1 MAMACAIVAC
11 CALSPLRA
19 HAEETET
26 LPLLVIVIEFDGGP
40 DGATLYDDE
49 FDWSATVF
57 GGNDTPA
64 SYYLEMSD
72 GLFTFSPA
80 RESSVAG
87 VAGNHNAADRENDG
101 VVHVTLPEAHEPWGL
116 VNEDPAI
123 ARTFG
128 QVMLRALDA
137 SRDFVDYG
145 AYDGDG
151 DGVLE
156 SNELIVCF
164 CLAGYDASSLDDPG
178 RTDVALLWP
187 HTGYLTSGPNAVDA
201 GNGPIPSSYI
211 ALAERIWDGVEP
223 LEDAQQEP
231 LGVLYHELGH
241 SVGLPDLYAINPDPE
256 AEIWGDYAV
265 GHLSLMDSGGW
276 VEAVGQDG
284 GSRNAPM
291 ALDAWCR
298 YILGW
303 EMPQVITK
311 SGNYEVRSQ
320 RADGGYQSLLI
331 PTSDPDEFFIV
342 ENRQPEG
349 CDEALPDAYGG
360 SGSTGGIVIW
370 HVDKGTYRQFFL
382 ANTINN
388 TTHRPAVMEE
398 YFEML
403 PDESGYSQDWAE
415 SVPNKDEPF
424 YDSDSCARNYDD
436 ADAAVALPLYN
447 DEPGSERPSARI
459 GSGITLRFPSTSA
472 RTMTVSVEFATEQA
486 GESSRAY
493 PVEGERSSDAPQN
506 ALGAADVACAA
517 LLRETESDVAIV
529 DGGSVRA
536 GIPQGKL
543 TWSDVYAVLPQD
555 TSVITYTV
563 TGEQLL
569 QILEQAAPAMAD
581 PSGANGVAVGG
592 VTCTIDEGAPTG
604 GRVSDVKIGLNA
616 IDANATYS
624 IAATEGAAALYPTL
638 ASADRDPVMLWGSP
652 ADALRSF
659 VLTPNW
665 EQTAETVVGTKTYIA
680 PPEPEQASE
689 PEPAQEQERGIPLP
703 VIVGVVAVVALGAFA
718 LVRLRRKA

>member
-1 MAMACAIVAC
+1 MAMACAIAAC
-11 CALSPLRA
+11 CALFPLCA

-26 LPLLVIVIEFDGGP
+26 LPLLVIVIEFD
-40 DGATLYDDE
+40 DGSGEAVRYDDGY
-49 FDWSATVF
+49 DWSDTVF

-64 SYYLEMSD
+64 SYYYEMSE

-80 RESSVAG
+80 RETSAAG
-87 VAGNHNAADRENDG
+87 QAGNHNAADRADDG
-101 VVHVTLPEAHEPWGL
+101 VVHVTLPETHDAWGL
-116 VNEDPAI
+116 VNEDAAI
-123 ARTFG
+123 AREFG

-137 SRDFVDYG
+137 SRSFVDYG
-145 AYDGDG
+145 AYDADG

-164 CLAGYDASSLDDPG
+164 CLAGYDASAVEDPA
-178 RTDVALLWP
+178 RSDVPLLWP
-187 HTGYLTSGPNAVDA
+187 HTGYFTSGPNAIDSR
-201 GNGPIPSSYI
+201 NGPIPSSYI
-211 ALAERIWDGVEP
+211 ALAEQIWDGAEP

-241 SVGLPDLYAINPDPE
+241 AIGLPDLYATNPDAQSE
-256 AEIWGDYAV
+256 VWGAYAV
-265 GHLSLMDSGGW
+265 GFLSLMDSGGW
-276 VEAVGQDG
+276 IEAIEQDG

-291 ALDAWCR
+291 AIDAWNR

-303 EMPQVITK
+303 EMPLVVTK
-311 SGNYEVRSQ
+311 SGDYEVRSQ
-320 RADGGYQSLLI
+320 LADGGYQSLLI
-331 PTSDPDEFFIV
+331 PTSDPDEFFVV

-349 CDEALPDAYGG
+349 CDVALPDAYGG
-360 SGSTGGIVIW
+360 SGSSGGIVIW
-370 HVDKGTYRQFFL
+370 HADKGTYRKCFL
-382 ANTINN
+382 ANTIND

-403 PDESGYSQDWAE
+403 PDGSGYSQDWAE
-415 SVPNKDEPF
+415 SVPDGNEPF
-424 YDSDSCARNYDD
+424 HSSDSCEQNYGD
-436 ADAAVALPLYN
+436 AGASVALPLYN
-447 DEPGSERPSARI
+447 DDPGAESPSNRI
-459 GSGITLRFPSTSA
+459 DSGITLRFPSSSD
-472 RTMTVSVEFATEQA
+472 RTMKVTVEFASDEA
-486 GESSRAY
+486 GESSRSYAA
-493 PVEGERSSDAPQN
+493 EGARSTDASAHDLN
-506 ALGAADVACAA
+506 AADVASAA
-517 LLRETESDVAIV
+517 LLRETGADVAIV

-536 GIPQGKL
+536 GVPQGKL

-555 TSVITYTV
+555 TNVITYTV

-569 QILEQAAPAMAD
+569 QILEQAAPAIAD

-592 VTCTIDEGAPTG
+592 VTCTIDEGASAG
-604 GRVSDVKIGLNA
+604 KRVSDVKVGLTA
-616 IDANATYS
+616 IDANTTYS

-665 EQTAETVVGTKTYIA
+665 EQTAETVVGTKSFIA

-689 PEPAQEQERGIPLP
+689 PELTQEQERGIPLP
-703 VIVGVVAVVALGAFA
+703 VIVGVVVVVALGAFA